1 VCRCQRGAIAGHPI
15 MEDRMNLI
23 SNRQPGLPFEFDAFN
38 DTTLRA
44 AHARSQLKM
53 PFEAAVRDKA
63 LAICLRCL
71 ARAQLKKQN
80 RHG

>member
-1 VCRCQRGAIAGHPI
+1 
-15 MEDRMNLI
+15 MDLI

-44 AHARSQLKM
+44 AHARSRLKM
-53 PFEAAVRDKA
+53 PFEAAVRDKT

-80 RHG
+80 RRG

>member
-1 VCRCQRGAIAGHPI
+1 
-15 MEDRMNLI
+15 MNPI

-38 DTTLRA
+38 DATLRA
-44 AHARSQLKM
+44 AHARSRLKI

-63 LAICLRCL
+63 LAICLRCR
-71 ARAQLKKQN
+71 AQAQLKKRN